1 MYRPLQPPPP
11 PPTTSHNLSCLIVL
25 AILLTSTNTKD
36 GNPIRLSSA
45 HLSWSCKMSE
55 RKVLTKYYPPDF
67 DPRQL
72 QRKKHGPKP
81 TGPRV
86 QTVRLMAPFSMKCTS
101 CGEYIYKGR
110 KFNARK
116 ETPENER
123 YLGIQIYRFYIR
135 CTRCSSEIT
144 FKTDPKNQDYTCERG
159 AKRSTEP
166 WRRGVDDEE
175 TDEQRLDRL
184 EREEEERNAMEEL
197 EAKTV
202 DARREMA
209 VADALDEIRTRNA
222 RLERADRGGLLGGEA
237 SALRPEADDRRR
249 REEEEDAAAWARA
262 QEGLEEAIEEA
273 IVEEEEER
281 SPALSGSGSNGNGA
295 SSAAS
300 PASSSPMPPPPLA
313 KKVEEAPPAPAVKR
327 RADDEAPAPSFKRQ
341 VKKRKEVLLPG
352 LKKKPSLV

>member
-1 MYRPLQPPPP
+1 
-11 PPTTSHNLSCLIVL
+11 
-25 AILLTSTNTKD
+25 
-36 GNPIRLSSA
+36 
-45 HLSWSCKMSE
+45 MSE

-72 QRKKHGPKP
+72 TRKKGPKP

-166 WRRGVDDEE
+166 WRRAVDEAE

-184 EREEEERNAMEEL
+184 EQEEAEEQERNAMEEL

-202 DARREMA
+202 DAKREMA

-222 RLERADRGGLLGGEA
+222 RLERAQGEGMLG
-237 SALRPEADDRRR
+237 PEAVVADAQST
-249 REEEEDAAAWARA
+249 REDEEDAAAWARA
-262 QEGLEEAIEEA
+262 QGALEEAIIDEV
-273 IVEEEEER
+273 IEEEDGER
-281 SPALSGSGSNGNGA
+281 TTTP
-295 SSAAS
+295 
-300 PASSSPMPPPPLA
+300 SSSSSMPPPPLPTT
-313 KKVEEAPPAPAVKR
+313 KKAIEEPSPALGVKR
-327 RADDEAPAPSFKRQ
+327 KADEDAPAPSFKRQ
-341 VKKRKEVLLPG
+341 VKKKKEVLLPG
-352 LKKKPSLV
+352 IKKK

>member
-1 MYRPLQPPPP
+1 
-11 PPTTSHNLSCLIVL
+11 
-25 AILLTSTNTKD
+25 
-36 GNPIRLSSA
+36 
-45 HLSWSCKMSE
+45 MSE
-55 RKVLTKYYPPDF
+55 RKVLSKYYPPDF

-81 TGPRV
+81 AGPKV

-116 ETPENER
+116 ETPEDER
-123 YLGIQIYRFYIR
+123 YLGIQIFRFYIR

-166 WRRGVDDEE
+166 WRRGVDEDE

-184 EREEEERNAMEEL
+184 EKEEEERNAMEEL

-202 DARREMA
+202 DAKREMA

-222 RLERADRGGLLGGEA
+222 RLERADRDGFLGSDVGA
-237 SALRPEADDRRR
+237 ARPDGDEQRR

-262 QEGLEEAIEEA
+262 QEGLEEALEVGGTT
-273 IVEEEEER
+273 VEDDER
-281 SPALSGSGSNGNGA
+281 STPSSLGRGSV
-295 SSAAS
+295 AS
-300 PASSSPMPPPPLA
+300 PASSASMPPPPLPQA
-313 KKVEEAPPAPAVKR
+313 KKTDEIATASVVKR
-327 RADDEAPAPSFKRQ
+327 KAEDEISAPSFKRQ
-341 VKKRKEVLLPG
+341 VKKKKEVLLPG
-352 LKKKPSLV
+352 IKKKPSLV

>member
-1 MYRPLQPPPP
+1 
-11 PPTTSHNLSCLIVL
+11 
-25 AILLTSTNTKD
+25 
-36 GNPIRLSSA
+36 
-45 HLSWSCKMSE
+45 MSE

-116 ETPENER
+116 ETPENEK

-166 WRRGVDDEE
+166 WRRGVDDDE

-222 RLERADRGGLLGGEA
+222 RLERADRGGFLGGEA
-237 SALRPEADDRRR
+237 GALRPESDEQRR

-262 QEGLEEAIEEA
+262 QEGLEEAVEEA
-273 IVEEEEER
+273 IVEEEEEEEEEKGIT
-281 SPALSGSGSNGNGA
+281 PSGSGLNGNGA

-300 PASSSPMPPPPLA
+300 PASSASMPPPSLV
-313 KKVEEAPPAPAVKR
+313 KKAEETPPAPAAKR
-327 RADDEAPAPSFKRQ
+327 KADDEAPAPSFKRQ
-341 VKKRKEVLLPG
+341 VKKKKEVLLPG
-352 LKKKPSLV
+352 LKKKASLV

>member
-1 MYRPLQPPPP
+1 
-11 PPTTSHNLSCLIVL
+11 
-25 AILLTSTNTKD
+25 
-36 GNPIRLSSA
+36 
-45 HLSWSCKMSE
+45 MSE

-72 QRKKHGPKP
+72 TRKKGPKP

-116 ETPENER
+116 ETPESER

-166 WRRGVDDEE
+166 WRRGVDAVEE

-184 EREEEERNAMEEL
+184 EAEEAEEEARNAMEEL

-202 DARREMA
+202 DAKREMA

-222 RLERADRGGLLGGEA
+222 RLERARGEGGEMVGVA
-237 SALRPEADDRRR
+237 LPSAAVDEQRR
-249 REEEEDAAAWARA
+249 REEEEDARAWARA
-262 QEGLEEAIEEA
+262 QEGLEEV
-273 IVEEEEER
+273 VEEE
-281 SPALSGSGSNGNGA
+281 PVGGSGS
-295 SSAAS
+295 
-300 PASSSPMPPPPLA
+300 SSSTSTPVSSGSMPPPPLPV
-313 KKVEEAPPAPAVKR
+313 KKAEVSPAPPVAKR
-327 RADDEAPAPSFKRQ
+327 KAEEEDSPAPSFKRQ
-341 VKKRKEVLLPG
+341 AKKKKEVLLPG
-352 LKKKPSLV
+352 IKKKSSLV

>member
-1 MYRPLQPPPP
+1 
-11 PPTTSHNLSCLIVL
+11 
-25 AILLTSTNTKD
+25 
-36 GNPIRLSSA
+36 
-45 HLSWSCKMSE
+45 MSE

-72 QRKKHGPKP
+72 TRKKGPKP

-144 FKTDPKNQDYTCERG
+144 FKTDPKNQDYTCEKG

-166 WRRGVDDEE
+166 WRKVDEVDE

-184 EREEEERNAMEEL
+184 EREEEERNAMEAL

-202 DARREMA
+202 DAKREMA

-222 RLERADRGGLLGGEA
+222 RLERADREGLLGEA
-237 SALRPEADDRRR
+237 LVGRPSAGADEQRR

-262 QEGLEEAIEEA
+262 QEKLEEATV
-273 IVEEEEER
+273 IVEEEEEEEEVDWPGDAR
-281 SPALSGSGSNGNGA
+281 KVTASATSISLTESTSVNGEVSRAPSSSGSGS
-295 SSAAS
+295 
-300 PASSSPMPPPPLA
+300 MPPP
-313 KKVEEAPPAPAVKR
+313 APSVRMKTDESLPAANVKR
-327 RADDEAPAPSFKRQ
+327 KADEEPPAPSFKRQ
-341 VKKRKEVLLPG
+341 AKKKKEVLLPG
-352 LKKKPSLV
+352 IKKKPSLI